1 MFLGSE
7 RGYVQ
12 LYSSEGE
19 MLDSWHP
26 HEKMVKV
33 VQTKAAHIHA
43 TYELKFCKAD
53 VSSIYFVTGREDEQE
68 PGALRGR
75 PHLRVRNLCP

>member
-1 MFLGSE
+1 MLVVGSE

-33 VQTKAAHIHA
+33 AQKSWLR
-43 TYELKFCKAD
+43 ELH
-53 VSSIYFVTGREDEQE
+53 
-68 PGALRGR
+68 P
-75 PHLRVRNLCP
+75 RNLQVQILILEVFCDRP

>member
-1 MFLGSE
+1 MGARAFIGQMMANDLPWVSVSEQFVKVHNLKFEISAPMLSGSE

-12 LYSSEGE
+12 LYSSDGE

-33 VQTKAAHIHA
+33 SKRW
-43 TYELKFCKAD
+43 Y
-53 VSSIYFVTGREDEQE
+53 G
-68 PGALRGR
+68 
-75 PHLRVRNLCP
+75 NW